1 MSHDAATQPRPTARP
16 DALPDAL
23 PDGYAFTDLGPD
35 DLHDVLELDTW
46 AFPSPVDVDDLLELP
61 SPLAWDR
68 TVGVVRETEDADAE
82 PLDGALPVRREL
94 VAMHA
99 SYPFARFPVPGA
111 TTPVAGL
118 TWVGVHP
125 GHRRRGL
132 LTAMI
137 DRHLARCRERGEA
150 VSALFAAE
158 APIYG
163 RFGYGKA
170 ADDLRVAVPRGAA
183 LRDVPGAERHTVR
196 VERASRE
203 RHGELVA
210 ALHERA
216 GADPTGRGAGTVV
229 NRPGWA
235 TRETDALQASWWSDP
250 AAFRKGREA
259 VRIAVVEL
267 DGEPRGYARFRRSL
281 AWEPQ
286 GPRGTVSAGEV
297 VALDAA
303 AARALWG
310 VLTDL
315 DLSHEVTPFMI
326 PVDDPLTHLLVDP
339 RPASPRLADNLWV
352 RLVDVPAALAARR
365 YATDVDVVLHVR
377 DARLPGNEGRWR
389 VRADAFGEAQAGR
402 TDDPADLTLDVREL
416 GAAYLGGVTL
426 ASLAAAGFVTEHAPG
441 ALAAASAAFA
451 WPVAPVCSW
460 VF

>member
-1 MSHDAATQPRPTARP
+1 
-16 DALPDAL
+16 
-23 PDGYAFTDLGPD
+23 
-35 DLHDVLELDTW
+35 
-46 AFPSPVDVDDLLELP
+46 
-61 SPLAWDR
+61 
-68 TVGVVRETEDADAE
+68 
-82 PLDGALPVRREL
+82 
-94 VAMHA
+94 
-99 SYPFARFPVPGA
+99 
-111 TTPVAGL
+111 
-118 TWVGVHP
+118 
-125 GHRRRGL
+125 
-132 LTAMI
+132 
-137 DRHLARCRERGEA
+137 ER
-150 VSALFAAE
+150 
-158 APIYG
+158 
-163 RFGYGKA
+163 
-170 ADDLRVAVPRGAA
+170 
-183 LRDVPGAERHTVR
+183 
-196 VERASRE
+196 
-203 RHGELVA
+203 VA

-235 TRETDALQASWWSDP
+235 ARETDALQAAWWSDP

-259 VRIAVVEL
+259 MRIAIVEL

-281 AWEPQ
+281 AWEPE

-326 PVDDPLTHLLVDP
+326 PVDDVLTHLLVDP

-365 YATDVDVVLHVR
+365 YAADVDVVLHVR

-389 VRADAFGEAQAGR
+389 VRADAFGEARATG
-402 TDDPADLTLDVREL
+402 TDEPADLSLDVRDL
-416 GAAYLGGVTL
+416 GAAYLGGTTL

-441 ALAAASAAFA
+441 TLAAASAAFS